1 VASSTRIGTAAL
13 SAAVVAALALIVSG
27 CGGGGS
33 SPQVANLGSNATT
46 TTGSANGGASSS
58 SAAGGSSSSPSSQA
72 GPSSGGQFRLVG
84 GGAHLMQFSACM
96 RSHGM
101 PNFPDPNAQGVITG
115 NGFDPGS
122 PQFQKAQ
129 QSCSKYLPNGGTPSP
144 AQQALMRHQALA
156 FSACMRSHGLPNFP
170 DPDFG
175 PGGRVTLRISA
186 SSGFGPRSPQFQ
198 SAQMAC
204 QGKLP
209 GIVKAGSAPP
219 SARGGK

>member
-1 VASSTRIGTAAL
+1 VASSSRIGTAAL
-13 SAAVVAALALIVSG
+13 SAAVVAAIALLVSG

-33 SPQVANLGSNATT
+33 SPQVANLGSNTTT
-46 TTGSANGGASSS
+46 TTGSASGGGASSS
-58 SAAGGSSSSPSSQA
+58 EGGGSSS
-72 GPSSGGQFRLVG
+72 GPSSPAGPAVGQFRLVG
-84 GGAHLMQFSACM
+84 GGAHLMQFSSCM

-115 NGFDPGS
+115 SGFDPGS

-129 QSCSKYLPNGGTPSP
+129 QSCAKYLPNGGTPTP
-144 AQQALMRHQALA
+144 AQQALMRRQALA
-156 FSACMRSHGLPNFP
+156 FSACMRSHGLPDFP

-175 PGGRVTLRISA
+175 PGGRVTMRISA

-198 SAQMAC
+198 SAQKAC

-219 SARGGK
+219 SAGGGK